1 MLSKKNENALKAV
14 VFEYVGVYS
23 TCVGERYI
31 WYVCVCVCVC
41 VCVIGG
47 VCVRGM
53 CWFVWFEVCVILVGC
68 GGCVVC
74 EVCVWCVLCV
84 V

>member
-31 WYVCVCVCVC
+31 WCVC
-41 VCVIGG
+41 VCVIRGLGELCG
-47 VCVRGM
+47 V
-53 CWFVWFEVCVILVGC
+53 
-68 GGCVVC
+68 
-74 EVCVWCVLCV
+74 
-84 V
+84 